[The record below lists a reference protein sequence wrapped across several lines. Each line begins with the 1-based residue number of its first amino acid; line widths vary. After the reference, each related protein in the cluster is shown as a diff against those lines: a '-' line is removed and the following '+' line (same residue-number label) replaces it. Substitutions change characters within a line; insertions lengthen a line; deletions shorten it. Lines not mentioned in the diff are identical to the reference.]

1 MIELVK
7 TFVKKLE
14 KDIVLNPGW
23 DNIFC
28 NKFFKII

>member
-7 TFVKKLE
+7 TSVKKLE
-14 KDIVLNPGW
+14 GDLLNPGW

-28 NKFFKII
+28 NNFLKII